1 MFDSF
6 ESTAS
11 DVKIQFKGLA
21 QAEISFNNVITG
33 VSRSGRKQEF
43 LNGQV
48 TWRVRR
54 VGNEWKIINI
64 VTPREKKDNYRY
76 QPYNR
81 V

>member
-1 MFDSF
+1 MRMFESF

-11 DVKIQFKGLA
+11 DIKIQFKGLA
-21 QAEISFNNVITG
+21 QAEISFSNIISG
-33 VSRSGRKQEF
+33 VSKSGRKQEF

-64 VTPREKKDNYRY
+64 VTPPREKK
-76 QPYNR
+76 
-81 V
+81 